1 MELRLVNNTLSV
13 MMNMRKLILVIL
25 LMIPG
30 VVAFGQERAEQE
42 EEREAIPMTYVKA
55 VPRFGEGDA
64 NAFSKWVNEHKIYP
78 EEAKKAGIQGRVTLQ
93 FTITK
98 EGKLTNVKMLRGVH
112 PLLDEEAIRVVKS
125 APQKWTAGKKQG
137 EFVDVTYTF
146 PVIFQPPKDEQKP
159 GPYYRVK

>member
-1 MELRLVNNTLSV
+1 MKLRIVNNTLSV
-13 MMNMRKLILVIL
+13 MMNMRKLILFIL

-30 VVAFGQERAEQE
+30 VVAFGQERKEQE
-42 EEREAIPMTYVKA
+42 EEREAIPMSYRKT

-64 NAFSKWVNEHKIYP
+64 NSFSKWVNEHKIYP

-98 EGKLTNVKMLRGVH
+98 EGKLTNVVLLRGVH

-146 PVIFQPPKDEQKP
+146 PVIFQLLKDEQKP

>member
-1 MELRLVNNTLSV
+1 MELRVVNNTLSA
-13 MMNMRKLILVIL
+13 MMNMRDLILFIL
-25 LMIPG
+25 LMTPCIM
-30 VVAFGQERAEQE
+30 AFGQERKGKE
-42 EEREAIPMTYVKA
+42 EEQEAIPMTYIKA

-98 EGKLTNVKMLRGVH
+98 DGKLTNVELLRGVH

-125 APQKWTAGKKQG
+125 APQIWTPGKRKG

-146 PVIFQPPKDEQKP
+146 PVIFQLRKDDEKL

>member
-1 MELRLVNNTLSV
+1 
-13 MMNMRKLILVIL
+13 MMNLRKVFLFIL
-25 LMIPG
+25 LLIPG
-30 VVAFGQERAEQE
+30 FVAFGQEQKEHAEEQ
-42 EEREAIPMTYVKA
+42 EAIPMTYVKA
-55 VPRFGEGDA
+55 LPRFDGGDA

-98 EGKLTNVKMLRGVH
+98 EGKLTDVKLLRGVH

-125 APQKWTAGKKQG
+125 APQKWTPGKRKG

-146 PVIFQPPKDEQKP
+146 PVVFQLSQDNNIMSSPETGLP
-159 GPYYRVK
+159 

>member
-1 MELRLVNNTLSV
+1 MELRVVNNTLSA
-13 MMNMRKLILVIL
+13 MMNLRKLILFIL

-30 VVAFGQERAEQE
+30 IMAFGQERKEHE
-42 EEREAIPMTYVKA
+42 EEQEAIPVTYIKA

-98 EGKLTNVKMLRGVH
+98 DGKLTNVELLRGVH

-125 APQKWTAGKKQG
+125 APQKWTPGRKKG
-137 EFVDVTYTF
+137 EFADVTYVF
-146 PVIFQPPKDEQKP
+146 PVIFQLPKDD
-159 GPYYRVK
+159 

>member
-1 MELRLVNNTLSV
+1 MELRVVNNTLSV
-13 MMNMRKLILVIL
+13 MMNMRKLILFIL
-25 LMIPG
+25 LMIPCIM
-30 VVAFGQERAEQE
+30 AFGQERKEQE
-42 EEREAIPMTYVKA
+42 EEREAIPMTYREA
-55 VPRFGEGDA
+55 RPRFGEGDA
-64 NAFSKWVNEHKIYP
+64 NSFSEWVNEHKIYP

-98 EGKLTNVKMLRGVH
+98 EGKLTNVVLLRGVH

-146 PVIFQPPKDEQKP
+146 PVVFQLPKDDQKL
-159 GPYYRVK
+159 GPYHRVK

>member
-1 MELRLVNNTLSV
+1 
-13 MMNMRKLILVIL
+13 MMNMRKLILLFL

-30 VVAFGQERAEQE
+30 VVAFGQEQKEEQ
-42 EEREAIPMTYVKA
+42 EAIPMTYIKA

-78 EEAKKAGIQGRVTLQ
+78 EEAKKAGIQGRVTLR

-98 EGKLTNVKMLRGVH
+98 DGKLTNVELLRGVH

-125 APQKWTAGKKQG
+125 APQKWTPGRKKGK
-137 EFVDVTYTF
+137 FADVTYVF
-146 PVIFQPPKDEQKP
+146 PVVFQLPKDD
-159 GPYYRVK
+159 

>member
-1 MELRLVNNTLSV
+1 
-13 MMNMRKLILVIL
+13 MMNLRKLILFIL

-30 VVAFGQERAEQE
+30 IMAFGQERKEQE
-42 EEREAIPMTYVKA
+42 EEQEAIPVTYIKA

-98 EGKLTNVKMLRGVH
+98 DGELTNVELLRGVH

-125 APQKWTAGKKQG
+125 APQKWTPGRKKG
-137 EFVDVTYTF
+137 EFADVTYVF
-146 PVIFQPPKDEQKP
+146 PVIFQLPKDD
-159 GPYYRVK
+159 